1 MNYLLVFLIAAVA
14 VGCVLIVK
22 GGNRFDVDDY
32 DDIKDNE
39 QKARHCG
46 ECRHFKDE
54 DINGDGWC
62 EKYDAPTRCDK
73 KCKEKENKGNL
84 REFSSNYPN

>member
-1 MNYLLVFLIAAVA
+1 M
-14 VGCVLIVK
+14 
-22 GGNRFDVDDY
+22 
-32 DDIKDNE
+32 
-39 QKARHCG
+39 KAKHCG
-46 ECRHFKDE
+46 ECRHFTDE

-84 REFSSNYPN
+84 REISSKFTRQ